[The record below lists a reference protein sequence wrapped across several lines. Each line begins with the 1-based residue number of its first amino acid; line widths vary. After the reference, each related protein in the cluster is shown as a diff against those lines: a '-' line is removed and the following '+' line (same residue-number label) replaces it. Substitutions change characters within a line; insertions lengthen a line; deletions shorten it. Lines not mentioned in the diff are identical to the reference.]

1 MCRAQYL
8 EMSLFM
14 SCYLLNSQGD
24 RMMMGNSVEGRVPF
38 LDHRLIE
45 LAARIPPKF
54 KLRVLEEKFILKR
67 AFADIL
73 PDAIASRPKQ
83 PYRAPI
89 SSSFSA
95 GDDTLVQRLLGREA
109 LQRSGFANAPAVEKL
124 LAKPRCSCYSTC
136 LSTTSNR
143 PVPRFR
149 MKNEHQLRSE
159 IRQFVLDDL
168 LMGDTASMLD
178 DGESFLET
186 GTIDS
191 IGVLDIVMFLEHNF
205 QLKVQDR
212 ELVPENLDS
221 VNRLV
226 QFVMRKTHAA

>member
-1 MCRAQYL
+1 
-8 EMSLFM
+8 
-14 SCYLLNSQGD
+14 
-24 RMMMGNSVEGRVPF
+24 
-38 LDHRLIE
+38 
-45 LAARIPPKF
+45 
-54 KLRVLEEKFILKR
+54 
-67 AFADIL
+67 
-73 PDAIASRPKQ
+73 
-83 PYRAPI
+83 
-89 SSSFSA
+89 
-95 GDDTLVQRLLGREA
+95 
-109 LQRSGFANAPAVEKL
+109 
-124 LAKPRCSCYSTC
+124 
-136 LSTTSNR
+136 
-143 PVPRFR
+143 

-168 LMGDTASMLD
+168 LMGDTTSMLD

-191 IGVLDIVMFLEHNF
+191 IGVLDIVMFLEYNF

>member
-1 MCRAQYL
+1 
-8 EMSLFM
+8 
-14 SCYLLNSQGD
+14 
-24 RMMMGNSVEGRVPF
+24 
-38 LDHRLIE
+38 
-45 LAARIPPKF
+45 
-54 KLRVLEEKFILKR
+54 
-67 AFADIL
+67 
-73 PDAIASRPKQ
+73 
-83 PYRAPI
+83 
-89 SSSFSA
+89 
-95 GDDTLVQRLLGREA
+95 
-109 LQRSGFANAPAVEKL
+109 
-124 LAKPRCSCYSTC
+124 
-136 LSTTSNR
+136 
-143 PVPRFR
+143 
-149 MKNEHQLRSE
+149 MKTEHQLRSE

-191 IGVLDIVMFLEHNF
+191 IGVLEVVMFLEHNF

>member
-1 MCRAQYL
+1 
-8 EMSLFM
+8 
-14 SCYLLNSQGD
+14 
-24 RMMMGNSVEGRVPF
+24 
-38 LDHRLIE
+38 
-45 LAARIPPKF
+45 
-54 KLRVLEEKFILKR
+54 
-67 AFADIL
+67 
-73 PDAIASRPKQ
+73 
-83 PYRAPI
+83 
-89 SSSFSA
+89 
-95 GDDTLVQRLLGREA
+95 
-109 LQRSGFANAPAVEKL
+109 
-124 LAKPRCSCYSTC
+124 
-136 LSTTSNR
+136 
-143 PVPRFR
+143 

-212 ELVPENLDS
+212 ELLPENLDS

>member
-1 MCRAQYL
+1 
-8 EMSLFM
+8 
-14 SCYLLNSQGD
+14 
-24 RMMMGNSVEGRVPF
+24 
-38 LDHRLIE
+38 
-45 LAARIPPKF
+45 
-54 KLRVLEEKFILKR
+54 
-67 AFADIL
+67 
-73 PDAIASRPKQ
+73 
-83 PYRAPI
+83 
-89 SSSFSA
+89 
-95 GDDTLVQRLLGREA
+95 
-109 LQRSGFANAPAVEKL
+109 
-124 LAKPRCSCYSTC
+124 
-136 LSTTSNR
+136 
-143 PVPRFR
+143 

-191 IGVLDIVMFLEHNF
+191 SGVLEVVMFLEHTF

>member
-1 MCRAQYL
+1 
-8 EMSLFM
+8 
-14 SCYLLNSQGD
+14 
-24 RMMMGNSVEGRVPF
+24 
-38 LDHRLIE
+38 
-45 LAARIPPKF
+45 
-54 KLRVLEEKFILKR
+54 
-67 AFADIL
+67 
-73 PDAIASRPKQ
+73 
-83 PYRAPI
+83 
-89 SSSFSA
+89 
-95 GDDTLVQRLLGREA
+95 
-109 LQRSGFANAPAVEKL
+109 
-124 LAKPRCSCYSTC
+124 
-136 LSTTSNR
+136 
-143 PVPRFR
+143 

-191 IGVLDIVMFLEHNF
+191 SGVLEVVMFLEHTF
-205 QLKVQDR
+205 QLEVQDR

>member
-1 MCRAQYL
+1 
-8 EMSLFM
+8 
-14 SCYLLNSQGD
+14 
-24 RMMMGNSVEGRVPF
+24 
-38 LDHRLIE
+38 
-45 LAARIPPKF
+45 
-54 KLRVLEEKFILKR
+54 
-67 AFADIL
+67 
-73 PDAIASRPKQ
+73 
-83 PYRAPI
+83 
-89 SSSFSA
+89 
-95 GDDTLVQRLLGREA
+95 
-109 LQRSGFANAPAVEKL
+109 
-124 LAKPRCSCYSTC
+124 
-136 LSTTSNR
+136 
-143 PVPRFR
+143 

-226 QFVMRKTHAA
+226 QFVVRKTHAA

>member
-1 MCRAQYL
+1 
-8 EMSLFM
+8 
-14 SCYLLNSQGD
+14 SCVCWRRSSASSGPSPP
-24 RMMMGNSVEGRVPF
+24 SVRTPSRRGLSSRTGRRS
-38 LDHRLIE
+38 HR
-45 LAARIPPKF
+45 
-54 KLRVLEEKFILKR
+54 
-67 AFADIL
+67 
-73 PDAIASRPKQ
+73 ASRPGTTPWCNGCSAARPCSEAVSPTRPRSKSCW
-83 PYRAPI
+83 PRARPMA
-89 SSSFSA
+89 S
-95 GDDTLVQRLLGREA
+95 RR
-109 LQRSGFANAPAVEKL
+109 ANATRWRWPRW
-124 LAKPRCSCYSTC
+124 PRCSCYSTC

-159 IRQFVLDDL
+159 ICQFVLDDL

>member
-1 MCRAQYL
+1 STQDNLKDSKPC
-8 EMSLFM
+8 
-14 SCYLLNSQGD
+14 
-24 RMMMGNSVEGRVPF
+24 
-38 LDHRLIE
+38 
-45 LAARIPPKF
+45 AA
-54 KLRVLEEKFILKR
+54 LR
-67 AFADIL
+67 D
-73 PDAIASRPKQ
+73 SG
-83 PYRAPI
+83 I
-89 SSSFSA
+89 SP
-95 GDDTLVQRLLGREA
+95 
-109 LQRSGFANAPAVEKL
+109 NAPW
-124 LAKPRCSCYSTC
+124 PC

>member
-1 MCRAQYL
+1 
-8 EMSLFM
+8 
-14 SCYLLNSQGD
+14 
-24 RMMMGNSVEGRVPF
+24 
-38 LDHRLIE
+38 
-45 LAARIPPKF
+45 
-54 KLRVLEEKFILKR
+54 
-67 AFADIL
+67 
-73 PDAIASRPKQ
+73 
-83 PYRAPI
+83 
-89 SSSFSA
+89 
-95 GDDTLVQRLLGREA
+95 
-109 LQRSGFANAPAVEKL
+109 
-124 LAKPRCSCYSTC
+124 
-136 LSTTSNR
+136 
-143 PVPRFR
+143 

-191 IGVLDIVMFLEHNF
+191 IGVLDIVMFLECNF

>member
-1 MCRAQYL
+1 
-8 EMSLFM
+8 
-14 SCYLLNSQGD
+14 
-24 RMMMGNSVEGRVPF
+24 
-38 LDHRLIE
+38 
-45 LAARIPPKF
+45 
-54 KLRVLEEKFILKR
+54 
-67 AFADIL
+67 
-73 PDAIASRPKQ
+73 
-83 PYRAPI
+83 
-89 SSSFSA
+89 
-95 GDDTLVQRLLGREA
+95 
-109 LQRSGFANAPAVEKL
+109 
-124 LAKPRCSCYSTC
+124 
-136 LSTTSNR
+136 
-143 PVPRFR
+143 

-159 IRQFVLDDL
+159 IRQFVLDEL

-191 IGVLDIVMFLEHNF
+191 IGVLDIIMFLEHNF